1 MTANTH
7 RNPGKGRPA
16 GAHAEHETRKV
27 VAQAAEH
34 ALAAV
39 RELAAHTSSRPGR
52 MDEPGSWPGS
62 PQARWNPRPD
72 AAAVE
77 EAVRGGWLVAVPP
90 GLPAQGGD
98 VPHEGDAPLARL
110 GVAVK
115 DIIDVA
121 GLPVRNGTPG
131 GLWRNPVVS
140 AAAWQRL
147 ADAGAYCVGKAATH
161 EMAWGVITPQ
171 IAHPSHPERIAGG
184 SSGGSAACVAA
195 GVCPG
200 ALGTDTNGSLR
211 IPAALCGVVGFR
223 PTTGSIDMTGI
234 TPLAPS
240 QDIAGPLASDLR
252 TCMSMLGVLM
262 GRPLP
267 VQAVEGVSGLRVGVL
282 QAPGELDQ
290 PTGAAYAATVHQLAR
305 LGATIVSCDTRLHRW
320 AGSISLLSMLQ
331 ESARSYADTVR
342 ANPEGFSA
350 EVRALLVLG
359 EPLLDHANLVAQARR
374 SLVAQ
379 TATLYDR
386 FALDA
391 FLTPT
396 TACVAP
402 LRSSR
407 SVILGSRAV
416 PVSAALTRFTAWAA
430 VAGMPAVS
438 VPSPGAV
445 IPVGIQVMARPWRE
459 DLCARIA
466 ASVAIRQAA

>member
-1 MTANTH
+1 MTAN
-7 RNPGKGRPA
+7 PPA
-16 GAHAEHETRKV
+16 NSPRDKPADAHAEHETRKE

-39 RELAAHTSSRPGR
+39 RELAAHAGSEPGR
-52 MDEPGSWPGS
+52 MLGPGSWRPS
-62 PQARWNPRPD
+62 PQPHWNPWPGT
-72 AAAVE
+72 AAVE
-77 EAVRGGWLVAVPP
+77 EAVKGGWLVAVPP
-90 GLPAQGGD
+90 SLSIQAGNA
-98 VPHEGDAPLARL
+98 PHGNDAPLVGL

-147 ADAGAYCVGKAATH
+147 AGAGAYCVGKAATH

-171 IAHPSHPERIAGG
+171 IAHPTHPERIAGG

-240 QDIAGPLASDLR
+240 QDIVGPLASDLQ

-262 GRPLP
+262 GRPLS
-267 VQAVEGVSGLRVGVL
+267 VQAAEGVSGLRVGVL
-282 QAPGELDQ
+282 RAPGGLDQ
-290 PTGAAYAATVHQLAR
+290 RTEAAYAAAVHRLAR
-305 LGATIVSCDTRLHRW
+305 LGASIVSCDTRLHRW

-331 ESARSYADTVR
+331 ESARLHAGTAR
-342 ANPEGFSA
+342 ANPEGFSG

-359 EPLLDHANLVAQARR
+359 EPLLEHANLVAQARR
-374 SLVAQ
+374 SLIAQ

-407 SVILGSRAV
+407 TVILGSRAV
-416 PVSAALTRFTAWAA
+416 PVSAALTRFTAWAS
-430 VAGMPAVS
+430 VTGMPAVS
-438 VPSPGAV
+438 APSPGAE

-459 DLCARIA
+459 DICGRIA
-466 ASVAIRQAA
+466 ASVAIHPAA

>member
-1 MTANTH
+1 MTASTPENSG
-7 RNPGKGRPA
+7 RGRPA

-27 VAQAAEH
+27 VGQAAEH

-39 RELAAHTSSRPGR
+39 RELAAHAGSQPGR
-52 MDEPGSWPGS
+52 VDERGSWQGAPR
-62 PQARWNPRPD
+62 ARWSPGLD
-72 AAAVE
+72 TAAVE
-77 EAVRGGWLVAVPP
+77 RAVGSGWLVAVPP
-90 GLPAQGGD
+90 RLPGQGGD
-98 VPHEGDAPLARL
+98 MPHAGDGPLARL

-140 AAAWQRL
+140 AAAWRRL
-147 ADAGAYCVGKAATH
+147 SDAGAYCVGKAATH

-171 IAHPSHPERIAGG
+171 IAHPAHPERIAGG
-184 SSGGSAACVAA
+184 SSGGPAACVAA

-240 QDIAGPLASDLR
+240 QDIAGPLARDLQ

-267 VQAVEGVSGLRVGVL
+267 AATAEGVCGLRVGVL

-290 PTGAAYAATVHQLAR
+290 PTAAAYAATIHWLTR
-305 LGATIVSCDTRLHRW
+305 LGASIVSCDTRLHRR
-320 AGSISLLSMLQ
+320 AASISLLSMLQ
-331 ESARSYADTVR
+331 ESARLHADAVR
-342 ANPEGFSA
+342 GNPGGFSG

-359 EPLLDHANLVAQARR
+359 EPLLEHADLVAQARR
-374 SLVAQ
+374 SLIAQ
-379 TATLYDR
+379 TAALYDR

-407 SVILGSRAV
+407 TVILGSRAV

-430 VAGMPAVS
+430 ATGMPAVS
-438 VPSPGAV
+438 VPGPGTG

-459 DLCARIA
+459 DICARIA
-466 ASVAIRQAA
+466 ASVAISPAA

>member
-1 MTANTH
+1 MTANS
-7 RNPGKGRPA
+7 A
-16 GAHAEHETRKV
+16 GSSGGDSQV
-27 VAQAAEH
+27 GQAAEH

-39 RELAAHTSSRPGR
+39 RELAAHAGSQ
-52 MDEPGSWPGS
+52 PGSWQGS
-62 PQARWNPRPD
+62 PQARRHPQPD
-72 AAAVE
+72 TAAVDQ
-77 EAVRGGWLVAVPP
+77 AVQSGWLVAVRPDS
-90 GLPAQGGD
+90 PAQAGD
-98 VPHEGDAPLARL
+98 MPREGAAPLASL

-140 AAAWQRL
+140 APAWQRL

-171 IAHPSHPERIAGG
+171 IAHPTHPERMAGG

-223 PTTGSIDMTGI
+223 PTTGSIDMAGI

-240 QDIAGPLASDLR
+240 QDTVGPLASDLQ
-252 TCMSMLGVLM
+252 TCLAMLGVLM
-262 GRPLP
+262 DRPLSG
-267 VQAVEGVSGLRVGVL
+267 QTGEGVSGLRVGVL

-290 PTGAAYAATVHQLAR
+290 PTEAAYAATVHRLAR
-305 LGATIVSCDTRLHRW
+305 LGASIVSCDTRLHRR
-320 AGSISLLSMLQ
+320 ADSISLLTMLQ
-331 ESARSYADTVR
+331 QSARLHADTVR

-359 EPLLDHANLVAQARR
+359 EPLRKHADLVAQARR
-374 SLVAQ
+374 SLIAQ

-402 LRSSR
+402 PRSNR
-407 SVILGSRAV
+407 TVVLGSRAV

-430 VAGMPAVS
+430 VTGMPAVS
-438 VPSPGAV
+438 VPSPGAE

-466 ASVAIRQAA
+466 ASVAIRPAA

>member
-1 MTANTH
+1 MTANT
-7 RNPGKGRPA
+7 PEASGGGRPA
-16 GAHAEHETRKV
+16 GAHAEHETRKEV
-27 VAQAAEH
+27 TQAAEH

-39 RELAAHTSSRPGR
+39 RELAAHAGSQPGR
-52 MDEPGSWPGS
+52 IHKPGSWRGS

-72 AAAVE
+72 TAAVQ
-77 EAVRGGWLVAVPP
+77 EAVEGGWLVAVPP
-90 GLPAQGGD
+90 SLPVQGGD
-98 VPHEGDAPLARL
+98 MPHGGDVPLARL

-171 IAHPSHPERIAGG
+171 IAHPTHPERIAGG

-234 TPLAPS
+234 TLLAPS
-240 QDIAGPLASDLR
+240 QDIAGPLASDLQ
-252 TCMSMLGVLM
+252 TCMSMLEVLM
-262 GRPLP
+262 GRPLS
-267 VQAVEGVSGLRVGVL
+267 VQTVEGVSGLRVGVL

-290 PTGAAYAATVHQLAR
+290 RTEAAHAAAVHRLAR
-305 LGATIVSCDTRLHRW
+305 LGASIVSCDTRLHRW

-331 ESARSYADTVR
+331 ESARLHAGTVR
-342 ANPEGFSA
+342 ANPEGFSG

-359 EPLLDHANLVAQARR
+359 EPMLEHANLVAQARR
-374 SLVAQ
+374 SLIAQ
-379 TATLYDR
+379 TAALYDR

-407 SVILGSRAV
+407 TVILGSRAV
-416 PVSAALTRFTAWAA
+416 PVSAALTRFTAWAS
-430 VAGMPAVS
+430 VTGMPAVS
-438 VPSPGAV
+438 VPSPGAE

-459 DLCARIA
+459 DICGRIA
-466 ASVAIRQAA
+466 ASVAIHPAA